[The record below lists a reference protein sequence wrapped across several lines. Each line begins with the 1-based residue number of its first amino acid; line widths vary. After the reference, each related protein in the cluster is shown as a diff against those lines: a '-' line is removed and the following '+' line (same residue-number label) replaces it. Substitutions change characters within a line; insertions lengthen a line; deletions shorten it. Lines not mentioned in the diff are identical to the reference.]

1 MKKTMMTL
9 IVLILIAGS
18 GWAAD
23 NDTTS
28 SPDQT
33 DSDSSVSAP
42 DQSDAESSAATP
54 DIKESES
61 QGAPSEQ
68 SSSELAVEPPEET
81 SHSFGHMILLYIP
94 NRILDVFDFARLRVR
109 VGPGFALGARVTK
122 PISFFFG
129 GYGSVYVGLP
139 GPRME
144 PTVKLP
150 FGIENYGGL
159 SLSLLD
165 STNEGR
171 FAPNYSPTE
180 IGTSLQFLI
189 VGFDVDVDPVEVL
202 DLALGFLFIDIR
214 GDDL

>member
-1 MKKTMMTL
+1 MKKIILTL
-9 IVLILIAGS
+9 LVIILF
-18 GWAAD
+18 
-23 NDTTS
+23 
-28 SPDQT
+28 
-33 DSDSSVSAP
+33 SVSASAE
-42 DQSDAESSAATP
+42 DQKTTDTAPETQVTSTTSQETATPPSDATETTQTEPAASA
-54 DIKESES
+54 D
-61 QGAPSEQ
+61 AP
-68 SSSELAVEPPEET
+68 PPPAADMKPEKK
-81 SHSFGHMILLYIP
+81 SHSFGHKLLFYIP
-94 NRILDVFDFARLRVR
+94 NRFLDTFDFVRLRVR

-139 GPRME
+139 GPRLK

-150 FGIENYGGL
+150 IGLENYGGL

-180 IGTSLQFLI
+180 IGFSWQFLV
-189 VGFDVDVDPVEVL
+189 VGSDVDLDPVEII